1 MNLFVRANIY
11 FYINFHKLSSISA
24 MIFAGG
30 NTLGPQQV
38 SCAFIQDVSG
48 QPTLQGFTMIM
59 ILESALGTLLP
70 QVDQRML
77 LLC

>member
-1 MNLFVRANIY
+1 
-11 FYINFHKLSSISA
+11 